1 MNGGG
6 VCKGEHERGKADAVR
21 GVLIF
26 GVVVFGHDKPRMLA
40 YEPMASSHVERPAST
55 ESSGEK
61 FEKLVAI
68 MRTLR
73 APGGCPWDRE
83 QTHRSLRPFV
93 LEETYEVLEAID
105 AGNMEELREELGDY
119 LYEAVF
125 LAQISEEAG
134 EFSIGDAIDAI
145 REKLVRRHPHVF
157 AKTPDEK
164 DITTGQ
170 VIERWETMKARERE
184 TKGQSDSPAKTTL
197 SGVPKTLPSLL
208 RAYEISARAAAVGFD
223 WVRAGDVL
231 DKIEEEVAEV
241 RREVESGATTH
252 LSRAEEEMGDLLFAI
267 TNLSRKLGIEPEAA
281 LRRANEKFTKR
292 FDAME
297 RSFTSRGKLLPDAT
311 LEEMEEE
318 WQRVKR
324 ET

>member
-1 MNGGG
+1 
-6 VCKGEHERGKADAVR
+6 
-21 GVLIF
+21 
-26 GVVVFGHDKPRMLA
+26 MLA
-40 YEPMASSHVERPAST
+40 YEPMATSNAHPPRST
-55 ESSGEK
+55 ETVGDK
-61 FEKLVAI
+61 FEQLIEI

-83 QTHRSLRPFV
+83 QTHASLRPFV

-105 AGNMEELREELGDY
+105 DGNSDDLREELGDY

-134 EFSIGDAIDAI
+134 DFSIGDALDAI

-157 AKTPDEK
+157 ARQTD
-164 DITTGQ
+164 DDSITTGQ

-184 TKGQSDSPAKTTL
+184 AKGSTAHEKTTL
-197 SGVPKTLPSLL
+197 SGVPKTLPALL

-223 WVRAGDVL
+223 WQAAEDVL
-231 DKIEEEVAEV
+231 HKIEEEVAEV
-241 RREVESGATTH
+241 RREVESGAVGH

-297 RSFTSRGKLLPDAT
+297 RAFASRGRMLSEAT
-311 LEEMEEE
+311 LEEMEAE
-318 WQRVKR
+318 WQRVKAAS
-324 ET
+324 

>member
-1 MNGGG
+1 
-6 VCKGEHERGKADAVR
+6 
-21 GVLIF
+21 
-26 GVVVFGHDKPRMLA
+26 
-40 YEPMASSHVERPAST
+40 MASAHVERPVST
-55 ESSGEK
+55 ESPGDK

-83 QTHRSLRPFV
+83 QTHGSLRPFV

-157 AKTPDEK
+157 AKAPDEK

-184 TKGQSDSPAKTTL
+184 TKGQPDSPAKTTL

-241 RREVESGATTH
+241 RHEVESGETSH
-252 LSRAEEEMGDLLFAI
+252 PSRAEEEMGDLLFAI

-297 RSFTSRGKLLPDAT
+297 RPFTSRGKLLTDAT

-318 WQRVKR
+318 WRTVKAAGHDS
-324 ET
+324 ETCR